1 MSGFGDVGNT
11 FKQRVSA
18 NFPAV
23 SNQRMNVLILKLG
36 ATGDVVRTTPL
47 LRRLGGETT
56 WITAANNAVLLKGLE
71 ENCRVFSWEERE
83 RALDRHYDLA
93 INLED
98 TEDVAQFLKTTTCS
112 EIFGA
117 YADSDNSLR
126 YTENA
131 SCWFDLSLI
140 SSYGREEA
148 DKLKFRNRKTY
159 QEMIFDGLGL
169 RFVGEQY
176 LLPEPIETELEG
188 DVAIAAEAGHV
199 WPMKKWSYYD
209 DLKQRL
215 EERGFTVNILP
226 KRPSLLEHLADVQNH
241 RCLVGGD
248 TLPMHFALGTKTR
261 CVSLF
266 TCTSPWE
273 IYDYGIQ
280 TKIVSPLLEQFFY
293 KRGYDERATTAI
305 GVDEV
310 FWAVITQL
318 QATGP
323 AARRAAIQ

>member
-1 MSGFGDVGNT
+1 MSI
-11 FKQRVSA
+11 
-18 NFPAV
+18 
-23 SNQRMNVLILKLG
+23 LILKLG

-47 LRRLGGETT
+47 LRCLDGETT
-56 WITAANNAVLLKGLE
+56 WITASNNAVLLESLKAD
-71 ENCRVFSWEERE
+71 CRVFSWEERE
-83 RALDRHYDLA
+83 QALDRHYDLA

-98 TEDVAQFLKTTTCS
+98 TDDVAQFLKTAKCN

-131 SCWFDLSLI
+131 RRWFDLSLI
-140 SSYGREEA
+140 SSHGREQA

-169 RFVGEQY
+169 RFAGEQY
-176 LLPEPIETELEG
+176 LLPEPSETELAG

-199 WPMKKWSYYD
+199 WPMKRWAYYN
-209 DLKQRL
+209 DLKRRL
-215 EERGFTVNILP
+215 EEQGFAVNILP

-248 TLPMHFALGTKTR
+248 TLPMHFALGTETR

-273 IYDYGIQ
+273 IYDYGIL

-305 GVDEV
+305 SVDEV
-310 FWAVITQL
+310 FQAVMTQL
-318 QATGP
+318 ESSRAAT
-323 AARRAAIQ
+323 RRAAFP